1 MRFEEL
7 FPKGKPIIGM
17 IHLKGTDHA
26 DKLSRA
32 KLEADML
39 IACGV
44 DALMIENFYGDAEDV
59 ENTLRWLHAER
70 PKYCYGVNVIDEP
83 NLSCDLAEKYGA
95 KLVQINSVCGHLNAE
110 EDKLFEKEGLSRREG
125 GSFLLLGGVHF
136 GGKEVLSGR
145 SLSEDI
151 KLGMERCDAI
161 VVTGSGIGVG
171 IETDKIREFHKV
183 NKAFPIIVG
192 AGVTTE
198 TAKEKLFVADGAIV
212 GSAFKDN
219 GKPDG
224 EVSEQAVKEFM
235 DIVISFRSALYMLR
249 RLS

>member
-1 MRFEEL
+1 MRIEEL
-7 FPKGKPIIGM
+7 FLKGKPIIGM

-26 DKLSRA
+26 DKLSRG
-32 KLEADML
+32 KREADTL
-39 IACGV
+39 VACGV

-59 ENTLRWLHAER
+59 ESMLHWLREER
-70 PKYCYGVNVIDEP
+70 PKYCYGVNVID
-83 NLSCDLAEKYGA
+83 NLALSCDLAEKYGA
-95 KLVQINSVCGHLNAE
+95 KLVQANSICGHLNVE
-110 EDKLFEKEGLSRREG
+110 DDKLFEKECLSRSEG

-161 VVTGSGIGVG
+161 VVTGTGIGVG

-224 EVSEQAVKEFM
+224 EISEQAVREFM
-235 DIVISFRSALYMLR
+235 DNVISFRSALYMLK